1 MRVNKRNKVSAL
13 LVMAVIAGI
22 SLTSY
27 AQKRASQ
34 WKVHDR
40 DREQAVVVTPG
51 DKPSNPPSDAIILF
65 DGKDLSKWT
74 RGNGKPASW
83 KIEDGYMEVL
93 KGAGS
98 IVTAQPFGDCQLHIE
113 WASPESGAGEGQGRG
128 NSGIK
133 FMGKYELQVLDS
145 RNNVTYADGHAGA
158 IYGQYPPLVNASKG
172 PGKWQSY
179 EVVFRRPIFDDQGA
193 VVRPASI
200 TAFHNGVLVQ
210 DHSELLGGTS
220 GASRSYRKHAD
231 KLPLQLQ
238 DHSHPVRYR
247 NIWIRELPEP
257 RQP

>member
-1 MRVNKRNKVSAL
+1 MRVSKRNKISAL
-13 LVMAVIAGI
+13 LVVAVVTGV

-34 WKVHDR
+34 YKVHGR
-40 DREQAVVVTPG
+40 DREQPSVVTPG
-51 DKPSNPPSDAIILF
+51 DRPSDPPSDAIILF
-65 DGKDLSKWT
+65 DGKDLSKWQK
-74 RGNGKPASW
+74 GQGKPATW
-83 KIEDGYMEVL
+83 KVENGTMAVVR
-93 KGAGS
+93 KGGS
-98 IVTAQPFGDCQLHIE
+98 IVTRQSFGDCQLHIE
-113 WASPESGAGEGQGRG
+113 WASPASGEGDGQGRG

-145 RNNVTYADGHAGA
+145 YKNITYADGQAGA
-158 IYGQYPPLVNASKG
+158 IYGQYPAMVNASKG
-172 PGKWQSY
+172 PGQWQSY
-179 EVVFRRPIFDDQGA
+179 EVIFRRPVFDDQGA

-220 GASRSYRKHAD
+220 GASRSYRKHAE